1 MTENNEVEVVVDE
14 ELDAIEISEELLSK
28 IGGGHVSIWF

>member
-1 MTENNEVEVVVDE
+1 MTENEVEVIVDE
-14 ELDAIEISEELLSK
+14 ELDAIEISDELLSM